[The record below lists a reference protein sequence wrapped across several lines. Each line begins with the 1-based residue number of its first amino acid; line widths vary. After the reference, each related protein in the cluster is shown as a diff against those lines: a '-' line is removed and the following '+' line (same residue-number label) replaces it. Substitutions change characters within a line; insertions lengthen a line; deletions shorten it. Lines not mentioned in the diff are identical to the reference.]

1 MEYYIVITYAQNDFM
16 IGVIFTIYG
25 YARVSSKAQLHGNSL
40 DEQTATLK
48 VNGATNI
55 IAEQYSGKTISRPKL
70 QNLIDS
76 LNPGDTLMVTK
87 LDRLARNVTE
97 GIELIKTLFEKNIK
111 VHVLNIGLLEN
122 TSMGN
127 FFITTLLAVAE
138 LERNMII
145 ERTQA
150 GKEIARTKA
159 GFREGRPPI
168 QKEKILLAITLL
180 EKHSYTEV
188 EMMTGISKA
197 TLVRYHRKIK
207 L

>member
-1 MEYYIVITYAQNDFM
+1 M
-16 IGVIFTIYG
+16 IYG
-25 YARVSSKAQLHGNSL
+25 YARVSSKMQLHGNSL
-40 DEQTATLK
+40 EEQTATLTA
-48 VNGATNI
+48 NGATRI
-55 IAEQYSGKTISRPKL
+55 ITEQYTGKTTIRPKL
-70 QNLIDS
+70 QNLID
-76 LNPGDTLMVTK
+76 LLQPGDTLMVTK

-97 GIELIKTLFEKNIK
+97 GIDLIKALFKKNIK

-138 LERNMII
+138 LERSMII

-150 GKEIARTKA
+150 GKEIARTKS

-168 QKEKILLAITLL
+168 PKEKIQLAISLL
-180 EKHSYTEV
+180 KNHSYKEV
-188 EMMTGISKA
+188 EAMTGISKA
-197 TLVRYHRKIK
+197 TLVRYKRKVK

>member
-1 MEYYIVITYAQNDFM
+1 MLRTYIQNKFR
-16 IGVIFTIYG
+16 IGGIFTIYG
-25 YARVSSKAQLHGNSL
+25 YARVSSKKQLHGNSIE
-40 DEQTATLK
+40 EQTITLK
-48 VNGATNI
+48 ANGAITI
-55 IAEQYSGKTISRPKL
+55 TTEQYTGKTTSRPKL
-70 QNLIDS
+70 QKLLDS
-76 LNPGDTLMVTK
+76 LQPGDTLIVTK
-87 LDRLARNVTE
+87 LNRLARNVSE
-97 GIELIKTLFEKNIK
+97 GIDLIGALFQKNVK

-127 FFITTLLAVAE
+127 FFVTILLAVAE

-145 ERTQA
+145 ERTQS

-168 QKEKILLAITLL
+168 PKEKIQLAITLL
-180 EKHSYTEV
+180 EKHSYKEV

>member
-1 MEYYIVITYAQNDFM
+1 MLKTYIQNDFR
-16 IGVIFTIYG
+16 IGGIFTIYG
-25 YARVSSKAQLHGNSL
+25 YARVSSRKQLHGNSL
-40 DEQTATLK
+40 EDQTTTLTA
-48 VNGATNI
+48 NGATTI
-55 IAEQYSGKTISRPKL
+55 TTEQYTGKTTSRPKL
-70 QNLIDS
+70 QKLLDS
-76 LNPGDTLMVTK
+76 LQPGDTLMVTK
-87 LDRLARNVTE
+87 LDRLARNVSE
-97 GIELIKTLFEKNIK
+97 GIDLIRALFKKDVK

-168 QKEKILLAITLL
+168 PKEKIQLAITLL
-180 EKHSYTEV
+180 EKHSYKEV

>member
-1 MEYYIVITYAQNDFM
+1 M
-16 IGVIFTIYG
+16 
-25 YARVSSKAQLHGNSL
+25 
-40 DEQTATLK
+40 
-48 VNGATNI
+48 NGATNI

-159 GFREGRPPI
+159 GFREGRPPLPR
-168 QKEKILLAITLL
+168 EKIQLAISLL
-180 EKHSYTEV
+180 DNHSYREV
-188 EMMTGISKA
+188 EAMTGISKA
-197 TLVRYHRKIK
+197 TLVRYRRKTK

>member
-1 MEYYIVITYAQNDFM
+1 MQN
-16 IGVIFTIYG
+16 
-25 YARVSSKAQLHGNSL
+25 N
-40 DEQTATLK
+40 
-48 VNGATNI
+48 
-55 IAEQYSGKTISRPKL
+55 KTISRPKL

-159 GFREGRPPI
+159 GFREGRPPLPR
-168 QKEKILLAITLL
+168 EKIQLAISLL
-180 EKHSYTEV
+180 DNHSYREV
-188 EMMTGISKA
+188 EAMTGISKA
-197 TLVRYHRKIK
+197 TLVRYRRKTK

>member
-1 MEYYIVITYAQNDFM
+1 MLACRAESNYTVIH
-16 IGVIFTIYG
+16 
-25 YARVSSKAQLHGNSL
+25 SKN
-40 DEQTATLK
+40 QTTTLTA
-48 VNGATNI
+48 NGATTI
-55 IAEQYSGKTISRPKL
+55 TTEQYTGKTTSRPKL
-70 QNLIDS
+70 QKLLDS
-76 LNPGDTLMVTK
+76 LQPGDTLMVTK
-87 LDRLARNVTE
+87 LDRLARNVSE
-97 GIELIKTLFEKNIK
+97 GIDIIRALFKKDVK

-168 QKEKILLAITLL
+168 PKEKIQLAITLL
-180 EKHSYTEV
+180 EKHSYKEV

>member
-87 LDRLARNVTE
+87 LDCLARNVTE
-97 GIELIKTLFEKNIK
+97 GIELIKTLFEKTSKFMFLISDYWK
-111 VHVLNIGLLEN
+111 IQVWVIFLLLLYHLMVLY
-122 TSMGN
+122 S
-127 FFITTLLAVAE
+127 
-138 LERNMII
+138 
-145 ERTQA
+145 
-150 GKEIARTKA
+150 
-159 GFREGRPPI
+159 
-168 QKEKILLAITLL
+168 
-180 EKHSYTEV
+180 
-188 EMMTGISKA
+188 
-197 TLVRYHRKIK
+197 
-207 L
+207 